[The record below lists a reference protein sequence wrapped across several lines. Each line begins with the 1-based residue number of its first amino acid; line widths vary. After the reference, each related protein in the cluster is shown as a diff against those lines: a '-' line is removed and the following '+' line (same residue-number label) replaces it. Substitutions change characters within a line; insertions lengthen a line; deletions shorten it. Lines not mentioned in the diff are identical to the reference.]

1 MTFGK
6 THKKEA
12 AMKKVAN
19 QNFLDEMK
27 PDSVDDVIDRYKK
40 QLAEKESARLDHDRD
55 VLLTMYDRL
64 QTRKT
69 RRAQKAFYQKAT
81 ADEIADRI
89 LELTEAEIAED
100 GAKR

>member
-27 PDSVDDVIDRYKK
+27 PESVDEVIDRYKRT
-40 QLAEKESARLDHDRD
+40 LAEKESARLDHDRD

-69 RRAQKAFYQKAT
+69 RREQKAFYQKAS
-81 ADEIADRI
+81 ADEIADKV
-89 LELTEAEIAED
+89 LELTTEEIEKD
-100 GAKR
+100 RSK